1 MSSLVIPLSELES
14 ARLTLLG
21 GEPWARALFGR
32 LLATPQPVV
41 PYADVVSGSGYIPQH
56 PADTSAAT
64 STQQEILANTTYLR
78 TLFAGTPKVI
88 GNSGEIAYMNIL
100 QTAFP
105 KINFVRVA
113 SEGQSGDIRAD
124 FSDDSSV
131 LMEVKTR
138 ASNVPGVEIAH
149 FHANMRARRQ
159 HGIMLNARGGIVY
172 RPHRFNVDIIPADD
186 RQLVAIYIPNN
197 GGDMDTVGLAFNLI
211 RKISPALDALQG
223 KELIFSLE
231 LCEEVSKIV
240 GVKCRALRAAQAS
253 NRSIAALVDK
263 QARELEAST
272 LDDISAV
279 FSNACAKVK
288 TMTPAQLPLRLTAA
302 DIA

>member
-1 MSSLVIPLSELES
+1 
-14 ARLTLLG
+14 
-21 GEPWARALFGR
+21 
-32 LLATPQPVV
+32 
-41 PYADVVSGSGYIPQH
+41 
-56 PADTSAAT
+56 
-64 STQQEILANTTYLR
+64 
-78 TLFAGTPKVI
+78 
-88 GNSGEIAYMNIL
+88 
-100 QTAFP
+100 
-105 KINFVRVA
+105 
-113 SEGQSGDIRAD
+113 
-124 FSDDSSV
+124 
-131 LMEVKTR
+131 
-138 ASNVPGVEIAH
+138 
-149 FHANMRARRQ
+149 
-159 HGIMLNARGGIVY
+159 MLNARGESCTASQIQ
-172 RPHRFNVDIIPADD
+172 RRHHPADD

-288 TMTPAQLPLRLTAA
+288 TMTPRSCLCASLRP
-302 DIA
+302 I